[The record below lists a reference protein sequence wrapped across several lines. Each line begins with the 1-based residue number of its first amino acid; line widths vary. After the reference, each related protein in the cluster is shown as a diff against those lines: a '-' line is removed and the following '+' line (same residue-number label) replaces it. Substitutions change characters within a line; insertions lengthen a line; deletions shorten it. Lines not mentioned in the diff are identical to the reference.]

1 MLVSQLLLSFVVLG
15 GWLVAGLVWEPTS
28 AGWGARVEGVDLGA
42 PLGAECA
49 AALVELFR
57 ARHLLV
63 FSGQGFSL
71 EEQIRFMGYL
81 GPVLHEEGSGIGF
94 VSNVKEGAA
103 LGVSELSFHSDTGH
117 CAVPL
122 EGVSLFAEDVEG
134 CVTSTRFANVA
145 AAYGRLPAAMRSR
158 VA

>member
-28 AGWGARVEGVDLGA
+28 AGWGARVGLDLGA

-63 FSGQGFSL
+63 FSGQDFSL
-71 EEQIRFMGYL
+71 E
-81 GPVLHEEGSGIGF
+81 
-94 VSNVKEGAA
+94 
-103 LGVSELSFHSDTGH
+103 
-117 CAVPL
+117 
-122 EGVSLFAEDVEG
+122 
-134 CVTSTRFANVA
+134 
-145 AAYGRLPAAMRSR
+145 
-158 VA
+158 